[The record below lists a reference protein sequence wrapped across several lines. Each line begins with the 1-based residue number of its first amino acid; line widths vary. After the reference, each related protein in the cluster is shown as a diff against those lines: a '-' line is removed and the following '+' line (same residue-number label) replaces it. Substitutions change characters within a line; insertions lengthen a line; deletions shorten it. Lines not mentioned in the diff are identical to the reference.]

1 MPISRKSV
9 FDQFSLFPPT
19 RYMGSKEKLVPY
31 LYDIFA
37 SLNFESALDLMS
49 GTSAVSYLLK
59 CMGKKTISNDYM
71 HMNYLAAK
79 CLIENSS
86 IRLEKSFG
94 ETLIRNN
101 KTSKFITDKFE
112 GLYFDK
118 NNSEMIDSINNN
130 IQLLDNSV
138 EKFIAQTAL
147 IRACI
152 KKRHR
157 GIFAYTGLNYD
168 DGRKDLRLSINEHFI
183 LNIDIINKAIFNNKR
198 NNRVFMKNCA
208 EVSYIPDL
216 VYIDPPYFS
225 PFSDNEYVRRY
236 HFVEGLSRNWKGIQ
250 FQEDTKTKK
259 FKSYPSQF
267 TKLSTATDAFDLLIK
282 KYAES
287 DIVISYSSN
296 AKPDKLFFLK
306 KLKKYKRHVDMVSVN
321 YRYSFSNQGFA
332 KNRIKN
338 KVREYIFI
346 GTNR

>member
-1 MPISRKSV
+1 MPISKKSV
-9 FDQFSLFPPT
+9 FDQFNLFPPT

-37 SLNFESALDLMS
+37 GLKFETALDLMS
-49 GTSAVSYLLK
+49 GTSAISYLLK
-59 CMGKKTISNDYM
+59 CMGKETISNDYM

-79 CLIENSS
+79 CLIENGTT
-86 IRLEKSFG
+86 RLEKPLA
-94 ETLIRNN
+94 ETLIRQNRRSN
-101 KTSKFITDKFE
+101 FISTKFE

-118 NNSEMIDSINNN
+118 INSEMIDNINNN

-138 EKFIAQTAL
+138 EKVIAQTAL

-157 GIFAYTGLNYD
+157 GIFAYTGLNHD

-183 LNIDIINKAIFNNKR
+183 QNIDIINKAIFDNDKNNK
-198 NNRVFMKNCA
+198 VFMKNCA

-225 PFSDNEYVRRY
+225 PLSDNEYVRRY

-282 KYAES
+282 KYAAS

-338 KVREYIFI
+338 EVREYIFI